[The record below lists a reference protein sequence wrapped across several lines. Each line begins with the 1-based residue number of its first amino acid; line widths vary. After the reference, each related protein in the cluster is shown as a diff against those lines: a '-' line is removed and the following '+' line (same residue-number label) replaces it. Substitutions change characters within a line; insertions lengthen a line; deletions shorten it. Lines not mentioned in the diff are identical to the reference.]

1 MRRRWLIA
9 LAALGLYLL
18 AGRTLDGVTGLVRT
32 TVANT
37 PARSVLD
44 SRRAESIDLA
54 GVDPAAG
61 GPAGVVVSWEGYWE
75 VGAAGLYDLVL
86 ESRGR
91 SSWTIDGRVANEIRE
106 PGPVEAT
113 RTVWLDAGFRRV
125 VITYDVGAL
134 SPHLRVQAAEAGR
147 RPKPLHA
154 AVLKPRLPNSPT
166 LRSWLRFVHRALG
179 WIALVAIVL
188 AVRKTV
194 RPVARRWPGGPIS
207 PAKRELIARTLA
219 WTALAGI
226 LTFGAIL
233 RLDAI
238 AGRYGPVRSPAWL
251 AAVQT
256 RSLAPPASIRPASIV
271 WELEPLFPHRDGSV
285 ARYRSDPHTYLDAGR
300 NMTWFYAAH
309 KREPVFPY
317 ATKTFL
323 RLLGWQDV
331 AVSFASAFFSLLAV
345 WFTYLL
351 GAAIW
356 SRPAGLLAAFALSID
371 MDVVG
376 LASLGWRDDAYMA
389 MAVLC
394 AYLTLRWWQAGP
406 PGTRAVQ
413 LGRLRIDATYLAAA
427 AAGVAGGLACLT
439 RITAPTFI
447 APGIVW
453 LFVERREAWQRQ
465 LAAVALSAA
474 MLLFVA
480 GPFFLNCWRVLGD
493 PFYAFTVHGSVYSLA
508 EGRPEYTGGTV
519 GYIIE
524 KFQRRPL
531 LMFDTLAQGL
541 TTYPF
546 TNKWGGL
553 GHWMDGF
560 GGWAAA
566 AAVVG
571 LAVLAALPRGRLVI
585 MMMIGSVVP
594 FAFTWNVD
602 PDYRFTVQAYPF
614 LLIAAA
620 VAVAV
625 VAGAIW
631 RLLVPGGRPAAVAW
645 WREPRTPW
653 ATTVAVAAVTLWLI
667 WRVAP
672 PLVVAETLRARED
685 ATVTAG
691 VRDGAFFRSGWSPV
705 LRGPNVSQRITT
717 GEGRLA
723 IRLPEEGDYPA
734 TLRMDPF
741 PRPLAGSPGPLP
753 AVDVLL
759 NGTAITTIQMEWA
772 PDRVGTYRIVLPA
785 TAVRRGTN
793 QIVLRARRASDG
805 SDQAVSLWYLRV
817 HPRQTAS
824 AIAHRRASPR
834 AVRRPVAGSIQMPSN
849 DPMPQFHGLTTSS
862 GSPR

>member
-1 MRRRWLIA
+1 MIA

-18 AGRTLDGVTGLVRT
+18 AGWALDGVTGLVRT
-32 TVANT
+32 VVANT
-37 PARSVLD
+37 AARSVLD

-75 VGAAGLYDLVL
+75 VGAAGFYDLVL

-91 SSWTIDGRVANEIRE
+91 SSWTVDGRIANAISE
-106 PGPVEAT
+106 PGPTATT

-125 VITYDVGAL
+125 VITCDVDVSA
-134 SPHLRVQAAEAGR
+134 PHLLVHVAEAGR
-147 RPKPLHA
+147 RAKPLHS
-154 AVLKPRLPNSPT
+154 AVLKPRLPNNPT
-166 LRSWLRFVHRALG
+166 LRSWLRFVHRVLG
-179 WIALVAIVL
+179 WIALIAVVL

-194 RPVARRWPGGPIS
+194 RPAARMWPEGPFSPARR
-207 PAKRELIARTLA
+207 EMLARTLA
-219 WTALAGI
+219 WTTLAGI
-226 LTFGAIL
+226 LIYGALL

-271 WELEPLFPHRDGSV
+271 WDLEPVFPHRDGTV
-285 ARYRSDPHTYLDAGR
+285 ARYRSDPHTYLDTAR
-300 NMTWFYAAH
+300 KMTWFYAGH
-309 KREPVFPY
+309 QREPVFPY
-317 ATKTFL
+317 ATRTFL
-323 RLLGWQDV
+323 RLLGGQDV
-331 AVSFASAFFSLLAV
+331 AVSFASMFFSLLAV

-356 SRPAGLLAAFALSID
+356 SRPVGLLAALGLSID

-406 PGTRAVQ
+406 PGTRAVA
-413 LGRLRIDATYLAAA
+413 LGRQRLDATYLAAA
-427 AAGVAGGLACLT
+427 AAGLAAGLACLT

-447 APGIVW
+447 LPGIVW

-465 LAAVALSAA
+465 LAAAALSLAV
-474 MLLFVA
+474 LVLVA
-480 GPFFLNCWRVLGD
+480 GPFFVNCWRVLGD

-508 EGRPEYTGGTV
+508 EGKPEYTGGTV

-531 LMFDTLAQGL
+531 LMFDTVAEGL

-553 GHWMDGF
+553 GHWVEGLA
-560 GGWAAA
+560 GWAAA
-566 AAVVG
+566 AAAVG
-571 LAVLAALPRGRLVI
+571 LAVLAAVPRGRLVI
-585 MMMIGSVVP
+585 MMTLGSIVP
-594 FAFTWNVD
+594 FAFTWTVD

-620 VAVAV
+620 VAIAV
-625 VAGAIW
+625 VAGAI
-631 RLLVPGGRPAAVAW
+631 RRILVPGGGPTAVAW

-653 ATTVAVAAVTLWLI
+653 ATTVGVVAVTLWLT
-667 WRVAP
+667 WGVAP
-672 PLVVAETLRARED
+672 PLVLAETLRARED
-685 ATVTAG
+685 ATVIAG
-691 VRDGAFFRSGWSPV
+691 ARDGAFFRSGWSPV
-705 LRGPNVSQRITT
+705 LRGPNVSQRVTS
-717 GEGRLA
+717 GEGKLT

-741 PRPLAGSPGPLP
+741 PRPLAASPGPLP
-753 AVDVLL
+753 AVEVLL
-759 NGTAITTIQMEWA
+759 NGAAIATIQLEWA
-772 PDRVGTYRIVLPA
+772 PDRVGTYRIVLPR
-785 TAVRRGTN
+785 TAVRPGSN
-793 QIVLRARRASDG
+793 QIILRVRRASDG
-805 SDQAVSLWYLRV
+805 DDQAISLWYLRV

-824 AIAHRRASPR
+824 AIAQRRASPR

-862 GSPR
+862 ASPR

>member
-1 MRRRWLIA
+1 VIA

-18 AGRTLDGVTGLVRT
+18 AGWALAGVSGLVRT
-32 TVANT
+32 VVANT
-37 PARSVLD
+37 AARSVLD
-44 SRRAESIDLA
+44 TRRAESIDLA

-75 VGAAGLYDLVL
+75 VRAAGLYDLVL

-91 SSWTIDGRVANEIRE
+91 SSWTIDGRIANAIGEA
-106 PGPVEAT
+106 GPAVSA
-113 RTVWLDAGFRRV
+113 RTVWLDAGFLPV
-125 VITYDVGAL
+125 VITYDVGVSA
-134 SPHLRVQAAEAGR
+134 PHLLVQAAETGR
-147 RPKPLHA
+147 RAKPLHS
-154 AVLKPRLPNSPT
+154 AVLKPRLPNNPT
-166 LRSWLRFVHRALG
+166 LRSWLRFVHWALG
-179 WIALVAIVL
+179 WIALIAVVL

-194 RPVARRWPGGPIS
+194 RPVARRWPEGPIS
-207 PAKRELIARTLA
+207 PAKRELLARTLA
-219 WTALAGI
+219 WTTLAGI
-226 LTFGAIL
+226 LIYGALL

-238 AGRYGPVRSPAWL
+238 TGRYGAVQSPSWL

-256 RSLAPPASIRPASIV
+256 RSLAPPASIRPASMV
-271 WELEPLFPHRDGSV
+271 WDLEPLFPHRDGTV
-285 ARYRSDPHTYLDAGR
+285 ARYRSDPHTYLDAAR
-300 NMTWFYAAH
+300 KMTRFYAAH
-309 KREPVFPY
+309 PREPVFVY
-317 ATKTFL
+317 ATRTFL

-356 SRPAGLLAAFALSID
+356 SRPVGLLAALGFSID
-371 MDVVG
+371 MDIVS

-394 AYLTLRWWQAGP
+394 AYVTLRWWKAGP
-406 PGTRAVQ
+406 PGTRAVP
-413 LGRLRIDATYLAAA
+413 LGRLQLDATHLAAA
-427 AAGVAGGLACLT
+427 AAGIAAGLACLT

-465 LAAVALSAA
+465 VAATALSVAVAL
-474 MLLFVA
+474 LVA

-508 EGRPEYTGGTV
+508 EGKPEYTGGTV

-531 LMFDTLAQGL
+531 LMLDTVAQGL

-553 GHWMDGF
+553 GHWMEGLS
-560 GGWAAA
+560 GWAAA
-566 AAVVG
+566 AAAVG
-571 LAVLAALPRGRLVI
+571 LVVLAAVPRGRLIV
-585 MMMIGSVVP
+585 MMMIGSIVP
-594 FAFTWNVD
+594 FAFTWTVD

-625 VAGAIW
+625 VGDAVRRI
-631 RLLVPGGRPAAVAW
+631 LIPGGAPAPIAW

-653 ATTVAVAAVTLWLI
+653 AATVGVAGVTLWLI
-667 WRVAP
+667 WGVAP
-672 PLVVAETLRARED
+672 PLVLAETLRARED
-685 ATVTAG
+685 ATVMAG
-691 VRDGAFFRSGWSPV
+691 ARDGAFLRSGWSPV
-705 LRGPNVSQRITT
+705 LRGANVSQRMTSD
-717 GEGRLA
+717 EGKLT

-741 PRPLAGSPGPLP
+741 PRPLAASPGPLP
-753 AVDVLL
+753 VVDVLL
-759 NGTAITTIQMEWA
+759 NGAAIATIQMEWA
-772 PDRVGTYRIVLPA
+772 PDRVGTYRIVLPR
-785 TAVRRGTN
+785 TAVRQGSN
-793 QIVLRARRASDG
+793 QIILRVRRASDG
-805 SDQAVSLWYLRV
+805 SEQAISLWYLRV

-824 AIAHRRASPR
+824 AIAQRRASPR
-834 AVRRPVAGSIQMPSN
+834 AVRRPVAGSIQIPSN

-862 GSPR
+862 GRPR